1 MATAAM
7 QREYE
12 TSNGSSNGLSADR
25 DTLFLVGGVAL
36 MVFGAGLIL
45 ANPVVRKFISQMG
58 AGSLATSALPDLE
71 RYLKLRSM

>member
-7 QREYE
+7 QRAQEN
-12 TSNGSSNGLSADR
+12 SNGSSGGFSADR

-36 MVFGAGLIL
+36 MVFGAGLVL

-58 AGSLATSALPDLE
+58 AGSLASAALPDLE
-71 RYLKLRSM
+71 RYWKLRNM

>member
-1 MATAAM
+1 MATASM

-12 TSNGSSNGLSADR
+12 TSNGSANGLSADR

>member
-1 MATAAM
+1 MATASM

-12 TSNGSSNGLSADR
+12 TSNGSSSGLAADR

-36 MVFGAGLIL
+36 MVFGAGLLL
-45 ANPVVRKFISQMG
+45 ANPVVRRFISQMG